1 MDVRKVYALAGVTH
15 EEGQTGFLRL
25 FFAVL
30 ALIFIASRIHP
41 FLSLVDREVVFCV
54 PTIFFPFFLRKNISL
69 NSGVCSHFRKNLMC
83 GR

>member
-15 EEGQTGFLRL
+15 EEGLTGFLDV
-25 FFAVL
+25 FFGVL

-41 FLSLVDREVVFCV
+41 YLSPVDRDVELCV
-54 PTIFFPFFLRKNISL
+54 LTFFSPFLMRKNTSF
-69 NSGVCSHFRKNLMC
+69 NSGVCSHFQINLTR